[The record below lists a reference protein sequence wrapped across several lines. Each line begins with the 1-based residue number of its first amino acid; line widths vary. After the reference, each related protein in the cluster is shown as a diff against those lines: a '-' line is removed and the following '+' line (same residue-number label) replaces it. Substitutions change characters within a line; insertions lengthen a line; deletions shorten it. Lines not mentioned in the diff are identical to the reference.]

1 MTTPSS
7 FPPPPKVR
15 ESRFDDWMIRFYK
28 AINSSAGGS
37 SPLSLPFF
45 SVKKYGAKGDG
56 VTDDTLAI
64 QAAGNAMTTAGGG
77 ALWFEPGKTYRV
89 WTTTPSTL
97 LSFSSLEG
105 VLIFGNGAEIVTA
118 QTNAS
123 FVDVFKLNGCAN
135 VTIRDLTFTGS
146 NTTLKASTGERFIDY
161 HNDCRNIAVENC
173 RVYNCRS
180 GLEAAGSPGG
190 TRTKGVR
197 VHNCYFEKVYYPLQ
211 PYRTDNLEAR
221 YTSVNAGRSY
231 FPTSPCSHHEIWL
244 DSQQGGPFSDCLIKV
259 YAGSS
264 SSVAENTIS
273 DINLNYRT
281 AGRYSGSGD
290 AQSGEACVNLEIQ
303 QADASTAAGH
313 LRNINVNITADCS
326 SGDQFADLFTMRKF
340 DVNSA
345 LDTTTT
351 RGHTIKGL
359 HIKANAINC
368 DNLVR
373 TGVTLFTTES
383 SCNWTGDTAQNITLS
398 AMLAGTPPTDSIY
411 INGQAFSD
419 STQSLM
425 LHNVNVDGPI
435 TYANVSAG
443 RIGKSGVIASNENSS
458 DCEGSWTPGISFG
471 GGTTG
476 ITYTIQS
483 GSYTKRGNR
492 VHCTGVIVLSA
503 KGSSTGAAKITGLPF
518 TVRNNN
524 DSINTGSLYFS
535 GVTFTGQFQPL
546 ADGNATTIAINQ
558 ITEAGNASNLT
569 DANFAATSQVRI
581 AITYRVA

>member
-1 MTTPSS
+1 
-7 FPPPPKVR
+7 
-15 ESRFDDWMIRFYK
+15 MIRFYK

-146 NTTLKASTGERFIDY
+146 NTTLTASTGERFIDY

-244 DSQQGGPFSDCLIKV
+244 DSQQGGPFTDCLIKV
-259 YAGSS
+259 YAASGS
-264 SSVAENTIS
+264 AAADNTIS
-273 DINLNYRT
+273 DIRINYFT
-281 AGRYSGSGD
+281 SGRYSGSGD
-290 AQSGEACVNLEIQ
+290 QQDNEAIIAFEIE

-313 LRNINVNITADCS
+313 LRNIDVNITADCGAS
-326 SGDQFADLFTMRKF
+326 DQFSNLVTFRRYSNSTPTGDGTSRSHSIRNIRIAGNATNWNNARQNGVVLFATTTVNSTAMNWSGDTIDGIVLRDL
-340 DVNSA
+340 
-345 LDTTTT
+345 
-351 RGHTIKGL
+351 
-359 HIKANAINC
+359 
-368 DNLVR
+368 
-373 TGVTLFTTES
+373 
-383 SCNWTGDTAQNITLS
+383 NIS
-398 AMLAGTPPTDSIY
+398 GSPPTNALY
-411 INGQAFSD
+411 VNGQGFSD
-419 STQSLM
+419 STQSL
-425 LHNVNVDGPI
+425 LIDNVNLSGSVG
-435 TYANVSAG
+435 YANVSAG
-443 RIGKSGVIASNENSS
+443 RIAKRAFISSSENNL
-458 DCEGSWTPGISFG
+458 DCEGQFTPGISFG

-476 ITYTIQS
+476 ITYAAQT

-492 VHCTGVIVLSA
+492 YHASGYIGLSN

-518 TVRNNN
+518 TTRNDN
-524 DSINTGSLYFS
+524 DAYSPPTIYMVN
-535 GVTFTGQFQPL
+535 VTFTGQHQALPDL
-546 ADGNATTIAINQ
+546 NATTVALQ
-558 ITEAGNASNLT
+558 QVSEAGVASVLT
-569 DANFAATSQVRI
+569 DANFANNSGIFFSFTGRI
-581 AITYRVA
+581 T